1 MAKQAVEKS
10 RINNVIKFA
19 EISES
24 IFIKKQSEAYTKFTE
39 VNKIL
44 KPLEEERK
52 KMTEL
57 KDGLRNQIDCL
68 NENIL
73 LIEEKF
79 DNLLKIQNYYNLLM
93 DSEMRLE
100 YDWIK
105 VLQFFPVVRPL
116 NTRNRNYHLFRLLLA
131 KACKKPFI

>member
-10 RINNVIKFA
+10 RINNVLKFA

-24 IFIKKQSEAYTKFTE
+24 IFIKNQSEAYTKFTE
-39 VNKIL
+39 LNKIL
-44 KPLEEERK
+44 KPLEENRK
-52 KMTEL
+52 KMTDL
-57 KDGLRNQIDCL
+57 KDGLRNKIDCL

-79 DNLLKIQNYYNLLM
+79 DNLLRIQNYYNLLM

-100 YDWIK
+100 YDWIH
-105 VLQFFPVVRPL
+105 
-116 NTRNRNYHLFRLLLA
+116 RNENGTLKIVSKIYMF
-131 KACKKPFI
+131 KNK